1 MTDVDDAG
9 DADDPPLSEEDKAR
23 ADCYALVSRLFYAPA
38 DAELLQQLSA
48 TRKLEVQDPGDLQIV
63 GWEIESDETPYTQ
76 ALKTLRDASSNA
88 DAESLRQEY
97 DDLFTGAG
105 KALVTPYT
113 SGYAVPHAPDRFLL
127 ALREHLV
134 AWGLARHDTVFEI
147 EDHVSAVC
155 DVMRWL
161 IERERPLEEQLA
173 FFNDFVYTGVG
184 TFCDAIDA
192 RATTPFYKAV
202 AGVARTF
209 LAIEKEAFELHAAQ

>member
-1 MTDVDDAG
+1 
-9 DADDPPLSEEDKAR
+9 LKK
-23 ADCYALVSRLFYAPA
+23 
-38 DAELLQQLSA
+38 LSA
-48 TRKLEVQDPGDLQIV
+48 AAKLELQEPGALQLAD
-63 GWEIESDETPYTQ
+63 WQIEADETPYTR
-76 ALKTLRDASSNA
+76 ALTVLSEASSSSNPETLR
-88 DAESLRQEY
+88 EEY

-113 SGYAVPHAPDRFLL
+113 SGYAVPHAPDRYIV

-134 AWGLARHDTVFEI
+134 AWGLVRHDSVFEI

-184 TFCDAIDA
+184 TFCDAIEA

-209 LAIEKEAFELHAAQ
+209 LSIEKEAFDLHTAQ

>member
-1 MTDVDDAG
+1 MEEMDR
-9 DADDPPLSEEDKAR
+9 PLSEEDKAR
-23 ADCYALVSRLFYAPA
+23 ADCYALVSRLFYAPV
-38 DAELLQQLSA
+38 DAELLQLLA
-48 TRKLEVQDPGDLQIV
+48 AAPRLELPDGEDLQLV
-63 GWEIESDETPYTQ
+63 GWEIEADETPYTN
-76 ALKTLRDASSNA
+76 AMKVLKEASIGA
-88 DAESLRQEY
+88 DADALRQEY

-113 SGYAVPHAPDRFLL
+113 SGYAVPHAPDRYLV

-134 AWGLARHDTVFEI
+134 AWGLARHDSVFEI

-161 IERERPLEEQLA
+161 IERERPLEEQHA

-192 RATTPFYKAV
+192 RASTPFYKAV
-202 AGVARTF
+202 AGVARAF
-209 LAIEKEAFELHAAQ
+209 LAVEKEAFDLHAAS

>member
-1 MTDVDDAG
+1 MTVDEAHE
-9 DADDPPLSEEDKAR
+9 PELSEEDKAR
-23 ADCYALVSRLFYAPA
+23 AECYALVSRLFYAPI
-38 DAELLQQLSA
+38 DGELLLQLSGSP
-48 TRKLEVQDPGDLQIV
+48 KLDIQDAGDLQIA
-63 GWEIESDETPYTQ
+63 GWEIEVDETPYTR
-76 ALKTLRDASSNA
+76 ALKVLKDACKDA
-88 DAESLRQEY
+88 DPEALRQEY
-97 DDLFTGAG
+97 DDLFAGAG

-113 SGYAVPHAPDRFLL
+113 SGYAVPHAPDRFIV

-134 AWGLARHDTVFEI
+134 AWGLVRRDSVFEI

-161 IERERPLEEQLA
+161 IERERPLEEQQA

-192 RATTPFYKAV
+192 RATTAFYKAV

-209 LAIEKEAFELHAAQ
+209 LAIEKEAFDLHAAQ

>member
-1 MTDVDDAG
+1 MTVDQPDE
-9 DADDPPLSEEDKAR
+9 PPISEEDKAR
-23 ADCYALVSRLFYAPA
+23 SECYALVSRLFYAPV
-38 DAELLQQLSA
+38 DAELLSQLSGEPQLA
-48 TRKLEVQDPGDLQIV
+48 GEDSGDLQIV
-63 GWEIESDETPYTQ
+63 GWEIEADETPYTR
-76 ALKTLRDASSNA
+76 AIKVLRDASASSDPEA
-88 DAESLRQEY
+88 LRQEY
-97 DDLFTGAG
+97 DDLFAGAG

-113 SGYAVPHAPDRFLL
+113 SGYAVPHAPDRHLV

-134 AWGLARHDTVFEI
+134 AWGLVRRDSVFEI

-161 IERERPLEEQLA
+161 IERERPLEEQRA
-173 FFNDFVYTGVG
+173 FFDDFVYTGVG

-209 LAIEKEAFELHAAQ
+209 LAIEKEAFELHAAE

>member
-1 MTDVDDAG
+1 MKVDEPDK
-9 DADDPPLSEEDKAR
+9 PLISEEDKAR
-23 ADCYALVSRLFYAPA
+23 AECYALVSRLFYAPV
-38 DAELLQQLSA
+38 DAELLRELAGEPQ
-48 TRKLEVQDPGDLQIV
+48 LEVQDANGLQIV
-63 GWEIESDETPYTQ
+63 GWEIEPDETPYTR
-76 ALKTLRDASSNA
+76 AIKVLKDASGASDPEA
-88 DAESLRQEY
+88 LRQEY
-97 DDLFTGAG
+97 DDLFAGAG

-113 SGYAVPHAPDRFLL
+113 SGYAVPHAPDRHLV

-134 AWGLARHDTVFEI
+134 AWGLVRRDSVFEI

-161 IERERPLEEQLA
+161 IERERPLVEQRA
-173 FFNDFVYTGVG
+173 FFDDFVYSGVG

-209 LAIEKEAFELHAAQ
+209 LAIEREAFELHAAE